1 MKKFAVTLLIIS
13 MISTLVCGC
22 GSSASKKIDDSV
34 SADKKSD
41 IKVALVLGLGGL
53 GDKGFN
59 DSGYAGVE
67 KAKKEL
73 GIQFDYVEPK
83 EISEFETDHREYAK
97 TGDYDLIIGLG
108 FDQADAITKVAS
120 EFPDQK
126 FLLIDGTVDAPNVAS
141 VTFKDYE
148 KAFMIGAFAAQ
159 ETKTNKVGIVGGMD
173 TPLINGFVA
182 GYKSGAKYINKDIE
196 VLVNYV
202 GAWNDPNTAK
212 EMAIS
217 MYDNG
222 ADIVYAAAGGSG
234 LGVFSAAKE
243 KDKYAIGADVNQNSI
258 DPDHIILSSVRRVD
272 NVIFD
277 QIKSIIDGS
286 FKSGALNLG
295 LKDNAV
301 SYAVEESNIKMP
313 QEYID
318 KVEALKKKIVD
329 GEIKVPEKLEDV
341 DSFLSTNK

>member
-13 MISTLVCGC
+13 MISALVSGC
-22 GSSASKKIDDSV
+22 SSASKKIDDSGKD
-34 SADKKSD
+34 AKSD

-53 GDKGFN
+53 GDKAFN
-59 DSGYAGVE
+59 DNGYAGVE

-97 TGDYDLIIGLG
+97 TGEYDLIIGLG
-108 FDQADAITKVAS
+108 FDQADAIKKVAS
-120 EFPDQK
+120 EFPNQK
-126 FLLIDGTVDAPNVAS
+126 FLLIDGTVDAPNVTS

-148 KAFMIGAFAAQ
+148 KAFLIGAFAAQ
-159 ETKTNKVGIVGGMD
+159 ETKTNKLGIVGGMD
-173 TPLINGFVA
+173 IPLINAFAA
-182 GYKSGAKYINKDIE
+182 GYKAGAKYINKDVDVMI
-196 VLVNYV
+196 NYV

-217 MYDNG
+217 MYDKD
-222 ADIVYAAAGGSG
+222 ADIVYAAAGASG

-258 DPDHIILSSVRRVD
+258 DPDHIILSSVRRLD
-272 NVIFD
+272 NIIFD
-277 QIKSIIDGS
+277 QIKSIKDGS
-286 FKSGALNLG
+286 FKSGTLNLG

-301 SYAVEESNIKMP
+301 SYTADGSNIKMP

-318 KVEALKKKIVD
+318 KVEELKKKVSD
-329 GEIKVPEKLEDV
+329 GEIKVPDKLEDV
-341 DSFLSTNK
+341 DSFLSSNK